1 VTLGSRFRQI
11 PTLMQA
17 DTAAWA
23 RRLAPALFAL
33 LALALGPAAVPAAAV
48 VVKAEGVS
56 VGLQPRSTELLDG
69 IADPE
74 DPFTHPEPLEFS
86 NPTGAPVLPATKIY
100 MIYWDPTYHYHGDW
114 EELIDKFTQR
124 MGAESGSLG
133 AVFAVDGQYTD
144 RTNQHASYHSTFQA
158 AYTDT
163 ERYPTAGCTD
173 PQPLEGKSIPSAEPN
188 EITCLTDQ
196 QIQAQLEN
204 FITKQALPKGMGS
217 LFYVLTPPGVTVCLK
232 GGGPSGH
239 CSDYEYTS
247 AESYENSFCSYHSDV
262 NPDNSSTGDASTILY
277 AMIPWTAGTIA
288 DGHMGSDEGIGG
300 YRCQDGGYNPASEPP
315 EQLEKKKERTKKQ
328 EEEYTEGN
336 KEQKQKIL
344 ETEALEGP
352 HQEEPNQAT
361 KAGDD
366 GTYDVGLADLIIN
379 QIAVEQQNTVTDP
392 LLNAWQDPAH
402 NEATDECR
410 DFFAPT
416 LGGSVGVNK
425 APGAGTLYNQT
436 LNGGNYYL
444 NTAFDLAAL
453 KLPYPGVPCITGAG
467 LEPQFTSP
475 NPVNSGEIVGFNGME
490 SDVTLNWADEYPTSG
505 LPKPTYAVYK
515 WNFGDGTPEVT
526 GYAPGAPPTNPSQ
539 LCEEPWRAPCA
550 GSVFHIYQYG
560 GTYEVS
566 LTIDDVGGN
575 TSTVTHSV
583 TVAGPLPPSSGGSE
597 STTGTGA
604 GGGPAVA
611 TSPGVSTSVGPP
623 PPPAIPGPVATAA
636 AVSSSIKQVTRSG
649 LVVRYAVNE
658 QVAGHF
664 EVLLSASLAHK
675 LGIGGRTATNL
686 PAGFPKSL
694 VIGQA
699 LLVTT
704 KGGHSTVRIKFDK
717 RTAKHLRRA
726 HNVTLTLR
734 LVVRNASSK
743 SPVFT
748 TVISTVPLHR

>member
-1 VTLGSRFRQI
+1 
-11 PTLMQA
+11 M
-17 DTAAWA
+17 
-23 RRLAPALFAL
+23 APALLAL
-33 LALALGPAAVPAAAV
+33 VALALGPAAAPAGAV

-69 IADPE
+69 VAAPE

-144 RTNQHASYHSTFQA
+144 RTNQHASYRSTFQG

-173 PQPLEGKSIPSAEPN
+173 PKPLEGKSVPSAEPN

-196 QIQAQLEN
+196 QIQTQLEN
-204 FITKQALPKGMGS
+204 FIAKQALPKGMGTV
-217 LFYVLTPPGVTVCLK
+217 FYVLTPPGVTVCLK

-239 CSDYEYTS
+239 CSDYENIS
-247 AESYENSFCSYHSDV
+247 SESYENSFCSYHSDI

-277 AMIPWTAGTIA
+277 ATIPWTAGTIA
-288 DGHMGSDEGIGG
+288 DGHMGSDALLPG
-300 YRCQDGGYNPASEPP
+300 YMCQDGGYNPTSEPP
-315 EQLEKKKERTKKQ
+315 EQKEKEKERTKKQ
-328 EEEYTEGN
+328 EEEYNEGN
-336 KEQKQKIL
+336 GEQKRKIL
-344 ETEALEGP
+344 EAEALEGP
-352 HQEEPNQAT
+352 HQEEPNQAI
-361 KAGDD
+361 KPGAD
-366 GTYDVGLADLIIN
+366 GTYDVGLADLIVN
-379 QIAVEQQNTVTDP
+379 QIAVEQQNVVTDP

-416 LGGSVGVNK
+416 LGGSVGANK
-425 APGAGTLYNQT
+425 AAGAGTLYNQT
-436 LNGGNYYL
+436 LDGGDYYL

-453 KLPYPGVPCITGAG
+453 KLAYPGVPCITGVG
-467 LEPQFTSP
+467 LEPQFTAP
-475 NPVNSGEIVGFNGME
+475 NPVNSEEIVGFNGTE
-490 SDVTLNWADEYPTSG
+490 SDVTLDWADEYPSTG

-526 GYAPGAPPTNPSQ
+526 GYAPGGPPNTPSS

-550 GSVFHIYQYG
+550 GSVFHTYQYG
-560 GTYEVS
+560 GLYNVS
-566 LTIDDVGGN
+566 LTVTDVAGD
-575 TSTVTHSV
+575 TATVTHEV
-583 TVAGPLPPSSGGSE
+583 TVAGPTPPPTGGSE
-597 STTGTGA
+597 TVAESSPGA
-604 GGGPAVA
+604 G
-611 TSPGVSTSVGPP
+611 SPGATLPAST
-623 PPPAIPGPVATAA
+623 PPASTPPASSLTAPPIPGPVATAA
-636 AVSSSIKQVTRSG
+636 AVSSSIKQVTHSG
-649 LVVRYAVNE
+649 LVVRYTVNE

-675 LGIGGRTATNL
+675 LGISGRTATNL

-704 KGGHSTVRIKFDK
+704 KGGHSTVRIKFGK
-717 RTAKHLRRA
+717 RTAKRLRRA
-726 HNVTLTLR
+726 RKVTLTLR